1 MFGIILSVIAIVLGI
16 LTGLTFNIPYSL
28 TKYLAVA
35 ILACLDSV
43 FGAYNS
49 NLDEKFNLKVF
60 VSGFFGN
67 ALIAIFLVFVGLKLD
82 VDIYL
87 AVIIV
92 FSTRILNNFTFI
104 RRKILD
110 KTYDSSKSK
119 KENTEDK
126 KSI

>member
-1 MFGIILSVIAIVLGI
+1 MYGVILSGIAIILGI
-16 LTGLTFNIPYSL
+16 FAGTTINVPYTLS
-28 TKYLAVA
+28 KYLAVA

-49 NLDEKFNLKVF
+49 NLDNNFNLKVF

-67 ALIAIFLVFVGLKLD
+67 ALIAIFLVFIGIKLD

-87 AVIIV
+87 AAIIV
-92 FSTRILNNFTFI
+92 FSTRLINNFSVI

-110 KTYDSSKSK
+110 KTNSK
-119 KENTEDK
+119 KD
-126 KSI
+126 